1 LGQAMNMIETINQLL
16 DDMDIIRPLV
26 IAAKPN
32 DPDLR
37 AITRRMVASL
47 ESIKSAPSV
56 PMSTYLWLS
65 QISSRLMDA
74 EHGAL
79 LKPAPNG
86 QIPASI
92 QASIQTHT
100 ISRQQLISEALAD
113 IPTTHALLNR
123 SCSMIGKKADA
134 DTSLQQHA
142 KHLQHLLQQHLQHD
156 SDLKKELQQL
166 IAAFKPSIEALSSV
180 LHQVGEDAPELQLAK
195 QILEQELPDNA
206 EEARVLLQSA
216 RQNILQ
222 AGSKLADASGKLHN
236 IMEHQVQKMSA
247 LSTKLQQA
255 ESDAR
260 NDPLTGLANRRQLAE
275 FLQSQDQSQLCFL
288 VADIDFFK
296 KINDSYGHDVGD
308 EILQQL
314 AELLRR
320 GTRSNSDLVTR
331 IGGEEFCII
340 LPATS
345 IEQSTIL
352 ADKLRQSVAAYSFQT
367 QQGNIDIT
375 ISIGLAEHQ
384 QDRSHAQ
391 TFKAADQ
398 ALYQSKHQ
406 GRNRVTAAA

>member
-1 LGQAMNMIETINQLL
+1 MNLIETINQLL

-32 DPDLR
+32 DADLR

-47 ESIKSAPSV
+47 ESIKSAPSI

-65 QISSRLMDA
+65 QITARLMDA

-79 LKPAPNG
+79 LKPTSDG
-86 QIPASI
+86 LIPASI
-92 QASIQTHT
+92 QASIQTHAT
-100 ISRQQLISEALAD
+100 SRQQLVSEALKD
-113 IPTTHALLNR
+113 IPPTHALLNH
-123 SCSMIGKKADA
+123 SCSMIGKKAAADA
-134 DTSLQQHA
+134 SLQQRA
-142 KHLQHLLQQHLQHD
+142 QHLQQLLQQHLRHD
-156 SDLKKELQQL
+156 SALKKELQQL

-180 LHQVGEDAPELQLAK
+180 LQQVGEEAPELQIAK

-206 EEARVLLQSA
+206 EEARALLQSA

-222 AGSKLADASGKLHN
+222 AGSKLTDASGKLHN
-236 IMEHQVQKMSA
+236 IMEQQVEQMTS
-247 LSTKLQQA
+247 LSSKLQQA

-275 FLQSQDQSQLCFL
+275 FLKSHDQSQLCFL

-296 KINDSYGHDVGD
+296 KINDRYGHDVGD

-314 AELLRR
+314 AVLFRQ

-352 ADKLRQSVAAYSFQT
+352 ADKLRQAVAAHSFRT
-367 QQGNIDIT
+367 QQGSVDIT